1 MAVNFFTEIACD
13 TDRHLH
19 LFLTHHCETAMSGWT
34 EVVARNVH
42 LNVVDPFTA
51 AEADSLLYL
60 LRTVG
65 DHTEAFVIH
74 MCFAF
79 VAQATS
85 DRDLRARRTDAWS
98 GKFARIDR
106 IANDDIESQL

>member
-19 LFLTHHCETAMSGWT
+19 LFLTHHSEAAMSGWT
-34 EVVARNVH
+34 EAVPRNVH
-42 LNVVDPFTA
+42 LNVVDSFTA
-51 AEADSLLYL
+51 VKACSLFYL
-60 LRTVG
+60 LRSDG
-65 DHTEAFVIH
+65 DHSEPFVIH

-85 DRDLRARRTDAWS
+85 DRDLRTRRTDAWS
-98 GKFARIDR
+98 GNFARIDV
-106 IANDDIESQL
+106 ITNDDI

>member
-1 MAVNFFTEIACD
+1 MAVNFLAEIACD
-13 TDRHLH
+13 TDRHLY
-19 LFLTHHCETAMSGWT
+19 LFLTHHSEAAMSGWT
-34 EVVARNVH
+34 EVVPRNVH
-42 LNVVDPFTA
+42 LNVVDSFTA
-51 AEADSLLYL
+51 AKADSLFYL

-85 DRDLRARRTDAWS
+85 DRDLRTRRTDAWS
-98 GKFARIDR
+98 GKFARIDG
-106 IANDDIESQL
+106 ITNDDI